1 MRDKKYKNF
10 VKFVM
15 KVKLKLFLKVKKVSV
30 KFVKKIEKDKE
41 EVSKNVKKKVLK
53 DGKKSFDD
61 SLGVKKMKKF
71 DFKIQLSIVKKDK
84 IFKGKGEK
92 LKKSKVVKYKSE
104 EDYCIVECFIFDID
118 DEFLLN
124 IKVKKLKESSSDFI
138 NNKKKEEKKILFK
151 LKFGQEGNNQLFK
164 VKLKQLIIN
173 NVKRKLE
180 VRVQFLGNILKFKKI
195 KLIDS
200 KRDREMV
207 IGN

>member
-30 KFVKKIEKDKE
+30 KFVKKNEKDKE

-53 DGKKSFDD
+53 NGKKSFDD

-84 IFKGKGEK
+84 ILKGKGEK
-92 LKKSKVVKYKSE
+92 LKKSKIVKYKSE

-164 VKLKQLIIN
+164 VKLK
-173 NVKRKLE
+173 
-180 VRVQFLGNILKFKKI
+180 
-195 KLIDS
+195 
-200 KRDREMV
+200 
-207 IGN
+207 

>member
-15 KVKLKLFLKVKKVSV
+15 KVKLKSFLKVKKVSV
-30 KFVKKIEKDKE
+30 KFVKKNENDKE

-71 DFKIQLSIVKKDK
+71 DFKIQQSIVKKDK
-84 IFKGKGEK
+84 ILKGKGEK
-92 LKKSKVVKYKSE
+92 LKKSKIAKYKSE

-151 LKFGQEGNNQLFK
+151 LKFGQEGNKQLFK
-164 VKLKQLIIN
+164 VKLK
-173 NVKRKLE
+173 
-180 VRVQFLGNILKFKKI
+180 
-195 KLIDS
+195 
-200 KRDREMV
+200 
-207 IGN
+207 